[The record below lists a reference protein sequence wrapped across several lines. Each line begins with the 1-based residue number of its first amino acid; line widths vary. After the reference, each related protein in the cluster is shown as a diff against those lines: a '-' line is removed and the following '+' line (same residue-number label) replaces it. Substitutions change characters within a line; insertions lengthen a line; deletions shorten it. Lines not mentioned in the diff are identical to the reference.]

1 MSTAHIQ
8 TAPQTSKAKL
18 AIFWLYV
25 TLPLAW
31 GVINTISQAMKLF
44 KEMLVLHPARSDDG
58 VLAARRRVRYAPPPM
73 PSCPPWLH
81 PRYALFAPLTRIALP
96 PFATTDTPRRRR
108 PSSWPS

>member
-44 KEMLVLHPARSDDG
+44 K
-58 VLAARRRVRYAPPPM
+58 
-73 PSCPPWLH
+73 
-81 PRYALFAPLTRIALP
+81 
-96 PFATTDTPRRRR
+96 
-108 PSSWPS
+108 